1 MTALPDPAVHLRAS
15 IQAAVDSVI
24 DGRSSC
30 APPASAPVQG
40 TIMLHILHRLAW
52 VLGVLMLA
60 STAAVA
66 QGYPTRIVT
75 VVVATPPGGQPD
87 ILARLIADRLSRAF
101 PYRFIV
107 ENRVGANGNLAPA
120 HVAKQAPDGHT
131 LFVGSAPFLI
141 NPSLYGDLSFDVFR
155 DFKPIAFLGAAPT
168 ALIVNPSFPAKTLA
182 ELVDH
187 VRKNPGQPWYASP
200 GAATAS
206 RITFELFKRQANIDV
221 AIVPYRGAGPVFN
234 DVLAG
239 HVPMTIAQPEVVAA
253 MVQEGRLRALAVS
266 SKDRAPLLPD
276 VPTYGELGYPIVRTV
291 WSGLFAPAGTPESII
306 QRLNA
311 EARKALTEP
320 EVRDIL
326 DKLGIVVDPM
336 TPDQLGQLVASEVA
350 SYREIVK
357 AAGITAEQ

>member
-1 MTALPDPAVHLRAS
+1 
-15 IQAAVDSVI
+15 
-24 DGRSSC
+24 
-30 APPASAPVQG
+30 
-40 TIMLHILHRLAW
+40 MLHILHRFAW
-52 VLGVLMLA
+52 VLGALALA

-187 VRKNPGQPWYASP
+187 VRKNPGQPW
-200 GAATAS
+200 
-206 RITFELFKRQANIDV
+206 
-221 AIVPYRGAGPVFN
+221 
-234 DVLAG
+234 
-239 HVPMTIAQPEVVAA
+239 
-253 MVQEGRLRALAVS
+253 
-266 SKDRAPLLPD
+266 
-276 VPTYGELGYPIVRTV
+276 
-291 WSGLFAPAGTPESII
+291 
-306 QRLNA
+306 
-311 EARKALTEP
+311 
-320 EVRDIL
+320 
-326 DKLGIVVDPM
+326 
-336 TPDQLGQLVASEVA
+336 
-350 SYREIVK
+350 
-357 AAGITAEQ
+357 